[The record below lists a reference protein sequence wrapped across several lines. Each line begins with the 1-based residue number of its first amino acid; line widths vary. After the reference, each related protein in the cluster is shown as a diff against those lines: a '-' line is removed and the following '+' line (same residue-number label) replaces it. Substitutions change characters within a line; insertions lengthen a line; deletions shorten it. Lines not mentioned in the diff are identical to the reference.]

1 MQILSFQMD
10 ILLVITPL
18 IEIITNLIFSNL
30 IFSFYQKIKIKRNY
44 IITYEEI
51 NIFLVYML

>member
-1 MQILSFQMD
+1 MQIISFQMD